1 MAELQKENLSKY
13 NPETFD
19 VHYCE
24 ITQGKANTHLTD
36 EISISTLKCNQEN
49 LENNRNIPNKVN
61 TGCLRILLSYI
72 NIGLV
77 LLPI

>member
-49 LENNRNIPNKVN
+49 
-61 TGCLRILLSYI
+61 
-72 NIGLV
+72 
-77 LLPI
+77 